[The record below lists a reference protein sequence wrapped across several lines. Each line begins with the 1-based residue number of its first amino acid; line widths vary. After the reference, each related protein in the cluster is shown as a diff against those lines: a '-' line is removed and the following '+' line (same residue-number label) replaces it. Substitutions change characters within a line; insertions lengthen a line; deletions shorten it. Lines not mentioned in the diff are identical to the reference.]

1 MTERR
6 REARRNGKL
15 LMRAGIIVRWA
26 VLTLLVCLYP
36 AVAGAETLKVHL
48 NGDQLHVD
56 APDLRFLS
64 QSALTRLREGAT
76 VIYRFRVTISAS
88 KTGKA
93 TAEYTYHCVF
103 SFDILEEKFKVS
115 RQEPGYRSASHL
127 SESAARDLCL
137 DSLTIPVANLN
148 TSEMFW
154 VSVEYQMEDR
164 QSSAERAAS
173 RSVLDSLVTIF
184 GQKNKSTPPPPDML
198 RGGPF
203 RMEDLRKA
211 R

>member
-1 MTERR
+1 M
-6 REARRNGKL
+6 A
-15 LMRAGIIVRWA
+15 I
-26 VLTLLVCLYP
+26 LVALYP
-36 AVAGAETLKVHL
+36 AVAGAESLKVHA

-64 QSALTRLREGAT
+64 QAALTRLREGAT
-76 VIYRFRVTISAS
+76 VIYRFRVTVSAT

-93 TAEYTYHCVF
+93 TAEYIYHCVF

-127 SESAARDLCL
+127 SENAARDLCL
-137 DSLTIPVANLN
+137 DSLTIPVANVITN
-148 TSEMFW
+148 ETFW
-154 VSVEYQMEDR
+154 VSMEYQMEDR
-164 QSSAERAAS
+164 QSSSDRAGS

-184 GQKNKSTPPPPDML
+184 GQKDKSTPPPVDML

-203 RMEDLRKA
+203 RMEDLRKP